1 MYNLIREIIIS
12 LFFRHK
18 FQITFDI
25 LILGDEIED
34 EFYYFYDMFYPFGL
48 SSTRS
53 VYNEKEEIY
62 FLRYNRENN
71 EEKINYIKVKED
83 NEEKLYAGI
92 STSLE
97 NVKKIKEMYD
107 NEGIELI
114 VEEKKV
120 DSKEFISELSQ
131 YDILLKSS
139 KTIDEISSVL
149 STILATYEESVL
161 ER

>member
-1 MYNLIREIIIS
+1 
-12 LFFRHK
+12 
-18 FQITFDI
+18 
-25 LILGDEIED
+25 
-34 EFYYFYDMFYPFGL
+34 
-48 SSTRS
+48 
-53 VYNEKEEIY
+53 
-62 FLRYNRENN
+62 
-71 EEKINYIKVKED
+71 
-83 NEEKLYAGI
+83 
-92 STSLE
+92 
-97 NVKKIKEMYD
+97 MYD

>member
-1 MYNLIREIIIS
+1 
-12 LFFRHK
+12 
-18 FQITFDI
+18 
-25 LILGDEIED
+25 
-34 EFYYFYDMFYPFGL
+34 
-48 SSTRS
+48 
-53 VYNEKEEIY
+53 
-62 FLRYNRENN
+62 
-71 EEKINYIKVKED
+71 VKED

>member
-1 MYNLIREIIIS
+1 MKLKMNFIIS
-12 LFFRHK
+12 MICSILLGYLCATVFF
-18 FQITFDI
+18 
-25 LILGDEIED
+25 ESE
-34 EFYYFYDMFYPFGL
+34 

>member
-1 MYNLIREIIIS
+1 MKLKMNFIIS
-12 LFFRHK
+12 MICSILLGYLCATVLF
-18 FQITFDI
+18 
-25 LILGDEIED
+25 ESEA
-34 EFYYFYDMFYPFGL
+34 
-48 SSTRS
+48 STKS

-62 FLRYNRENN
+62 FLRYNKENK

-97 NVKKIKEMYD
+97 NIKKIKEMYE